1 MRKLFC
7 CLLVIILPGCK
18 TLNFSIFNPIKNS
31 NIELQLCALDNI
43 NLNKYKQASPLAIK
57 IFILEDDSYFLAADY
72 SRLRIN
78 ALEELQSNFI
88 DEYDFLLAPNSYKK
102 IDNFPIA
109 KNARYLAVA
118 AFTKR
123 PEVMNWRS
131 IVKLSPDKK
140 NILVVISNQNVTIH
154 QGK

>member
-1 MRKLFC
+1 MRKIFC
-7 CLLVIILPGCK
+7 CLVVVILSGCE
-18 TLNFSIFNPIKNS
+18 TFDFSIFNSIKNS
-31 NIELQLCALDNI
+31 DVELQLCALDNI

-57 IFILEDDSYFLAADY
+57 IFTLEDDSYFLAADY

-102 IDNFPIA
+102 INKFPIA

-123 PEVMNWRS
+123 PELMNWRS

-140 NILVVISNQNVTIH
+140 NILVVISHQNVIIH